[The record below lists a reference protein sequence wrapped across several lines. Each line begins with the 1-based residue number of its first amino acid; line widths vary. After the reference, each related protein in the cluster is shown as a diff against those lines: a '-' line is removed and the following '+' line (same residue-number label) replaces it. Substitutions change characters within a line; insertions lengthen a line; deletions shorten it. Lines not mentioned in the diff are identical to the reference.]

1 MSPSSLRETTTIASW
16 TLQVIKVAFLSIFD
30 VFFSHDDDSFC
41 SCLVLVEN
49 WHTEL
54 RVPEANHVCVLHVSV
69 GMMSWDDESALKTKR
84 SDNEG
89 GITDQEKGQTFNR
102 QSSWGKKT
110 IMTTVQDMLSVIPSW
125 QLCWQFCS
133 SFSQALLFCVL
144 QKRRIQW
151 LLPWWPP
158 SSPLSV
164 SSFCFSIHSSSVCL
178 SQSFLSGIA
187 VSVWSQEKK
196 LDSQKPEI
204 TAWNDT
210 PSGLS
215 WRLPWTSSALFMFFL
230 SSWSTFSTSSYI
242 LSVIW
247 VKEEEQ
253 SYKNLSSRLLNT
265 RCLWRDDDGY
275 VADSFRVYQRRRGVY
290 IREQRRRRH

>member
-110 IMTTVQDMLSVIPSW
+110 IMTTVQDMLCYSV
-125 QLCWQFCS
+125 LTVML
-133 SFSQALLFCVL
+133 AVLFL
-144 QKRRIQW
+144 
-151 LLPWWPP
+151 
-158 SSPLSV
+158 
-164 SSFCFSIHSSSVCL
+164 FF
-178 SQSFLSGIA
+178 SGIIILCVTKTKNTMTAPMMTTIITIICIVILFLYSFFKCVSFA
-187 VSVWSQEKK
+187 VFFVWYCSLCMKSRE
-196 LDSQKPEI
+196 E
-204 TAWNDT
+204 AW
-210 PSGLS
+210 LS
-215 WRLPWTSSALFMFFL
+215 KTRNYSLKWYSFRLVLKTSMDFLRPLHVLLVFLVNILYFFL
-230 SSWSTFSTSSYI
+230 YS
-242 LSVIW
+242 LR
-247 VKEEEQ
+247 
-253 SYKNLSSRLLNT
+253 NLS
-265 RCLWRDDDGY
+265 
-275 VADSFRVYQRRRGVY
+275 QRRRT
-290 IREQRRRRH
+290 IL